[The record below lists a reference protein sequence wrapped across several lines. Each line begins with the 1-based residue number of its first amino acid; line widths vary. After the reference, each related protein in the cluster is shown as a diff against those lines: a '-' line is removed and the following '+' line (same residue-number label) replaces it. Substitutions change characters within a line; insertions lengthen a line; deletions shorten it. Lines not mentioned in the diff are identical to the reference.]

1 MDQEA
6 SMVSSRSRP
15 ICVDSHS
22 SAIHRRQTRASRGST
37 KPLLSVFR

>member
-15 ICVDSHS
+15 IRV
-22 SAIHRRQTRASRGST
+22 HRRQARISEGNT
-37 KPLLSVFR
+37 KPLLSIFR